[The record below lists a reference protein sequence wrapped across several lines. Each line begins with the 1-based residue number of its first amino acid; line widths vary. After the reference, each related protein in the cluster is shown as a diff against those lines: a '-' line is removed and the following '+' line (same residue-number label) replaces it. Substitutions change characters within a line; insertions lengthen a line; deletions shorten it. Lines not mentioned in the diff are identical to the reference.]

1 MKDIVDM
8 FKDENKYKMP
18 HKFSFITLE
27 EFCELNNIRE
37 SELTDDQ
44 IKFFYDNY
52 GCSKGLPASIYDASH
67 THNDWVVENFKSH
80 DYKIVVNRLRKL
92 LGDNIIVVN
101 TDQLSEKYTS
111 ARIIKIVLKKD
122 CDIFNADSAETFKLN
137 NSELSNK
144 INDILNFHNYYLTL
158 IYFYDR
164 SNVIILEPKQTKDA
178 SDFVKQSKYVYHITY
193 KDNLQNILKKGLRP
207 KAKKTQEDS
216 IYRYYTD
223 RVFLIVDSP
232 NIKKDLVNVIQ
243 DLGYNPF
250 SEDYVILKIDVSKL
264 NITYWWDDASGGE
277 TVYTIES
284 IPPKFIKVIGNV
296 MNFDS

>member
-1 MKDIVDM
+1 MKDIVDV
-8 FKDENKYKMP
+8 FKNENKYKMP

-27 EFCELNNIRE
+27 EFCELNNIQE

-52 GCSKGLPASIYDASH
+52 GYSRGLPASIYDASH

-80 DYKIVVNRLRKL
+80 DHKIVVNRLRKL
-92 LGDNIIVVN
+92 LGNNIIDIN
-101 TDQLSEKYTS
+101 TDKLSEKYTT
-111 ARIIKIVLKKD
+111 ARIVRIELTKD
-122 CDIFNADSAETFKLN
+122 CNIFDNNSTETFKLN

-144 INDILNFHNYYLTL
+144 INEILSFHNYYITL

-164 SNVIILEPKQTKDA
+164 SNAIILEPKQTKDA
-178 SDFVKQSKYVYHITY
+178 SNFVKQSKYVYHITY

-207 KAKKTQEDS
+207 KAKKTQENS

-232 NIKKDLVNVIQ
+232 NVKEDLVNVIQ

-250 SEDYVILKIDVSKL
+250 SEDYIILKIDISRL

-296 MNFDS
+296 SNLDS

>member
-1 MKDIVDM
+1 MKDIVDVLNNG
-8 FKDENKYKMP
+8 NKYKMP

-27 EFCELNNIRE
+27 EFCELNNIQE

-80 DYKIVVNRLRKL
+80 DY
-92 LGDNIIVVN
+92 
-101 TDQLSEKYTS
+101 
-111 ARIIKIVLKKD
+111 
-122 CDIFNADSAETFKLN
+122 
-137 NSELSNK
+137 
-144 INDILNFHNYYLTL
+144 
-158 IYFYDR
+158 
-164 SNVIILEPKQTKDA
+164 KDA

-250 SEDYVILKIDVSKL
+250 SDDYVILKIDISKL